1 MGGKLL
7 PQQIL
12 RRLKGTF
19 HYAIRVHEK
28 KLYAQNAGV
37 PGACEYSVFDAL
49 DFEIQT
55 IADLAPITVA
65 GGQ

>member
-1 MGGKLL
+1 MKR
-7 PQQIL
+7 I
-12 RRLKGTF
+12 
-19 HYAIRVHEK
+19 I
-28 KLYAQNAGV
+28 AQNAGV

-55 IADLAPITVA
+55 IADLAAITGA